1 MKKDKIGFY
10 SKRVLKALQKTE
22 IDGIVD
28 LFTFKERC
36 LKNKVVASRRKFDA
50 AIDALRQSGLVTVK
64 DKTIESIY
72 AEKNRQNI
80 RMQQAHEKSE
90 REIVEEKLF
99 GSETSFDKGNL
110 VLGKVMKSNHDELV
124 FIPNDRRRFKR
135 NIIILND
142 RKTLSKFQDKI
153 CTLKVTVDENE
164 NSSAFG
170 ILEEIKGD
178 AGNPIAEYASIAEHH
193 GANMTWSDA
202 KVLNEIKKIPDEVN
216 LSKFTLTDE
225 LGNVLSG
232 DGKEEIV
239 DLRNLAFSTTD
250 PKDCKDMDDAIYSTF
265 DEDGNLVVYTAVANV
280 TKYVNLKSEIGQRY
294 LRGGFTIYAPNK
306 AYSILPAELSTNICS
321 LNPNVDRLALVIKTT
336 VNVVTGRPMH
346 TEIMDAVIQSKE
358 KYSYE
363 GAQQICDEHPEM
375 TLSVLKRKIKNG
387 EKLTKDEQVVMN
399 SHASDILWKNF
410 KGRNLLEFNTNNEYD
425 ITFNDRLDEILD
437 IKQQPHIK
445 YHKVI
450 EAFML
455 TANEACAKF
464 CLENNLPNIYR
475 VHDEPK
481 ETKIEQAFEFFD
493 YMGILFNGELSP
505 KSIKKI
511 LESVKGTNYEKVVNN
526 FLVRM
531 QSKAKYS
538 DSPFGFEDEN
548 EYWHH
553 KSPNRKNESMCK
565 NTTLALKYGRMDGKE
580 FHSISH
586 FGLQSECYS
595 HSTSPIRRITDY
607 VTHYQILAFKH
618 GKHLLSEDYIKDI
631 SQWANM
637 MEKEN
642 DLAEREFQELNSA
655 LYCENHIGD
664 VMKGYICYFDKRLIT
679 NGTVDDFMVIVENE
693 DKGIRVQIPAS
704 EILESKGIKVKDV
717 GLSPYGSAL
726 INRKTKTPLLKLCT
740 KVQFKITSADR
751 MTRQVFATTDLQHS
765 KSHTN
770 DFDEILKVKNLSQSN
785 TANLFDLKNEDY
797 NYIDNN
803 FEGSKP
809 EKRRNL
815 DNKVSQTKKENLKKK
830 ENNKIKHSKIE
841 REISKTELRLKKIKN
856 VKLSFFENVEA
867 DDSLDAEEENE
878 NFDFSKT
885 TY

>member
-336 VNVVTGRPMH
+336 VKAVNN
-346 TEIMDAVIQSKE
+346 EISIDDIVRDVCEFYKV
-358 KYSYE
+358 
-363 GAQQICDEHPEM
+363 
-375 TLSVLKRKIKNG
+375 SV
-387 EKLTKDEQVVMN
+387 
-399 SHASDILWKNF
+399 
-410 KGRNLLEFNTNNEYD
+410 NLLHSGS
-425 ITFNDRLDEILD
+425 RKREIVKPRQVAMYLA
-437 IKQQPHIK
+437 KK
-445 YHKVI
+445 YTDLSLSKIGLIVANRNYSTVI
-450 EAFML
+450 HSEKAVK
-455 TANEACAKF
+455 EQ
-464 CLENNLPNIYR
+464 LEVDKSFKAEL
-475 VHDEPK
+475 
-481 ETKIEQAFEFFD
+481 ET
-493 YMGILFNGELSP
+493 
-505 KSIKKI
+505 
-511 LESVKGTNYEKVVNN
+511 LESM
-526 FLVRM
+526 F
-531 QSKAKYS
+531 
-538 DSPFGFEDEN
+538 
-548 EYWHH
+548 
-553 KSPNRKNESMCK
+553 KNK
-565 NTTLALKYGRMDGKE
+565 
-580 FHSISH
+580 
-586 FGLQSECYS
+586 
-595 HSTSPIRRITDY
+595 
-607 VTHYQILAFKH
+607 
-618 GKHLLSEDYIKDI
+618 
-631 SQWANM
+631 
-637 MEKEN
+637 
-642 DLAEREFQELNSA
+642 
-655 LYCENHIGD
+655 
-664 VMKGYICYFDKRLIT
+664 
-679 NGTVDDFMVIVENE
+679 
-693 DKGIRVQIPAS
+693 
-704 EILESKGIKVKDV
+704 
-717 GLSPYGSAL
+717 
-726 INRKTKTPLLKLCT
+726 
-740 KVQFKITSADR
+740 
-751 MTRQVFATTDLQHS
+751 
-765 KSHTN
+765 
-770 DFDEILKVKNLSQSN
+770 
-785 TANLFDLKNEDY
+785 
-797 NYIDNN
+797 
-803 FEGSKP
+803 
-809 EKRRNL
+809 
-815 DNKVSQTKKENLKKK
+815 
-830 ENNKIKHSKIE
+830 
-841 REISKTELRLKKIKN
+841 
-856 VKLSFFENVEA
+856 
-867 DDSLDAEEENE
+867 
-878 NFDFSKT
+878 
-885 TY
+885 